1 MPILQDVSNNLTS
14 HTDRNPDM
22 GCTWELV
29 AMPGHDKDLGILSP
43 MALFGFLQSPP
54 RPHGQILD
62 EAGG

>member
-29 AMPGHDKDLGILSP
+29 AMPGHDKDLGIL
-43 MALFGFLQSPP
+43 PP
-54 RPHGQILD
+54 NDTFRLPSIS
-62 EAGG
+62 APSSWANP